1 MPEETQEQVVEE
13 SQVEEAQVEETET
26 PETTEETVEP
36 DPLAEKWQKVAPD
49 IADAVGNLTPEERVG
64 ILLNRLAAQPA
75 GAPPEGS
82 DATAATPDGQKPQ
95 TPLAAEIPNLDPD
108 ALVAGFQEAV
118 ETNNGEQ
125 AGKLMGQ
132 ALEWMRALGGVM
144 SGAINENQDEMG
156 KMRGL
161 LTDATQ
167 PAEFRNAVPDVR
179 SATEADIPAA
189 RTKLASGEAGTI
201 EAALKLAVSD
211 RDSELARATR
221 TPGDDATRRAKGIG
235 ASRQAGP
242 SRRAGEV
249 KERIP
254 VNSNEMAALMRK
266 EEAAKKH

>member
-161 LTDATQ
+161 LMLPSPQSFATPYLMSGARRRRTFPQ
-167 PAEFRNAVPDVR
+167 REPNSPAGRLE
-179 SATEADIPAA
+179 
-189 RTKLASGEAGTI
+189 
-201 EAALKLAVSD
+201 
-211 RDSELARATR
+211 
-221 TPGDDATRRAKGIG
+221 
-235 ASRQAGP
+235 P
-242 SRRAGEV
+242 SKR
-249 KERIP
+249 P
-254 VNSNEMAALMRK
+254 
-266 EEAAKKH
+266 